1 MVVLEWIVWVLFLL
15 WILFYTLGIYLN
27 VTQRS
32 LKIQPWIYAWC
43 AFQWVMIVAFL
54 FLEVSKINMLWI
66 APVGFVCIY
75 AIIIVVNFFR
85 GFLKALMMAGKNA
98 R

>member
-1 MVVLEWIVWVLFLL
+1 MVVLEWIVWSLFLL
-15 WILFYTLGIYLN
+15 GALYYTLGIYLN
-27 VTQRS
+27 VTRKK
-32 LKIQPWIYAWC
+32 LKIQPGLYAWC
-43 AFQWVMIVAFL
+43 AFQWVMIVVFL
-54 FLEVSKINMLWI
+54 FIEVSKVNMLWI

-85 GFLKALMMAGKNA
+85 GFLKSLLMAGKNA